1 MQPARIPSS
10 SEVGSTAPTATASS
24 TPATKPAKMPT
35 PPKSGVALLVPALPG
50 RLGDEPVAEVGAQ
63 ERPEDESRDGQGR
76 ERDDRAHE
84 RKA

>member
-10 SEVGSTAPTATASS
+10 SDVGSTAPTATASS
-24 TPATKPAKMPT
+24 TPAAKPEKMPT
-35 PPKSGVALLVPALPG
+35 PPKVGVARRASAPR
-50 RLGDEPVAEVGAQ
+50 RLGDEPLAEVGAQ
-63 ERPEDESRDGQGR
+63 ERPEDESRDGEGR

>member
-10 SEVGSTAPTATASS
+10 SDVGSTAPTATASS
-24 TPATKPAKMPT
+24 TPVDEAGEDADAAEERSRAP
-35 PPKSGVALLVPALPG
+35 VPALAG
-50 RLGDEPVAEVGAQ
+50 RLGDEPLAEVGAQ